1 MVPAGGDA
9 VRSVGSI
16 CGSAH
21 GRSPDTNRHSAT
33 ISTEADARGGA
44 RAGGGGRG
52 VAHVGRVGA
61 GGVAYRGA
69 AYRGAYRGAEREVI
83 PIMNVAASER
93 VDLRD
98 MFISF

>member
-33 ISTEADARGGA
+33 NSCSPISSTIGCAAIGHSAGADTADMRNSATAAPGASATASVGLSRKGRKRSDSDNERCRKREGG
-44 RAGGGGRG
+44 
-52 VAHVGRVGA
+52 
-61 GGVAYRGA
+61 
-69 AYRGAYRGAEREVI
+69 
-83 PIMNVAASER
+83 ST
-93 VDLRD
+93 
-98 MFISF
+98 